1 MNFINGLQKCAISK
15 DTQNKIP
22 MIADTPSKMT
32 EKKISKNHQ
41 MKSYQIKLTI
51 FSNYIWLWIFL
62 NVCVI
67 CKLDVIFLY
76 WVTTKQIVLVLN

>member
-1 MNFINGLQKCAISK
+1 MGCNRWNSIQPLSISTKGKAVFSMNFINGLQKCAISK

-51 FSNYIWLWIFL
+51 FSNYI
-62 NVCVI
+62 
-67 CKLDVIFLY
+67 
-76 WVTTKQIVLVLN
+76 

>member
-1 MNFINGLQKCAISK
+1 MNFINGLQKCAICK

-51 FSNYIWLWIFL
+51 FSNYI
-62 NVCVI
+62 
-67 CKLDVIFLY
+67 
-76 WVTTKQIVLVLN
+76 